1 MGEHDLNVVRPDDG
15 DDDDAV
21 GDAKRISFSVVR
33 GRNDDAMRAF
43 DGIRRRGVPSENRRA
58 YYSARDE
65 LLTGGGLIL
74 QMPDFSAIG
83 RIFAM

>member
-1 MGEHDLNVVRPDDG
+1 MDGVCVYHVLLCDKVEKRVRQ
-15 DDDDAV
+15 
-21 GDAKRISFSVVR
+21 RQTER
-33 GRNDDAMRAF
+33 GGREREQ
-43 DGIRRRGVPSENRRA
+43 REENI
-58 YYSARDE
+58 DVNTITKD